1 MKLWVTG
8 SQDWDDPMVIARIIT
23 ILIQD
28 MDENDKDIV
37 FMHLDREGAEQL
49 AGSYVAKTKTFL
61 SGKGFKVSE
70 FIPAKSNDFDDRIRK
85 VLDQSPNMRIVFN
98 KGKDFKTAKIREMAE
113 KNNILVLERKN
124 P

>member
-8 SQDWDDPMVIARIIT
+8 SQDWDDPMVIARTIT
-23 ILIQD
+23 VLIQE
-28 MDENDKDIV
+28 MNAEDKDIT
-37 FMHLDREGAEQL
+37 FIHLDREGAEQL

-85 VLDQSPNMRIVFN
+85 VLDQSPNILVVFN
-98 KGKDFKTAKIREMAE
+98 KGKDFKTAKIRETAQ
-113 KNNILVLERKN
+113 KNNIPVFERKN